1 MDIIYKVSKRE
12 KGPRKEK
19 GEGRGWRREEET
31 REQREKPWSYITS
44 GIITAVIQILSVH
57 IK

>member
-1 MDIIYKVSKRE
+1 MIYKVSKRE

-19 GEGRGWRREEET
+19 GEGRDWGRGEERSEH
-31 REQREKPWSYITS
+31 REKPWSHITS
-44 GIITAVIQILSVH
+44 GIITAVIQILSVR

>member
-19 GEGRGWRREEET
+19 GEGRGWGREEE
-31 REQREKPWSYITS
+31 RSEHRGKPWSYITS
-44 GIITAVIQILSVH
+44 GIITAVIKILSVR